1 MIKEKTYENSTQVSK
16 TWYDEEKKVMFV
28 TFKTGKT
35 YSYDEVPAEVY
46 EKSLQAESIG
56 KFLNTDI
63 KGKYSYKA
71 I

>member
-16 TWYDEEKKVMFV
+16 AWYDEEKQALFV

-35 YSYDEVPAEVY
+35 YRYDEVPLSVWEA
-46 EKSLQAESIG
+46 SLQAESIG